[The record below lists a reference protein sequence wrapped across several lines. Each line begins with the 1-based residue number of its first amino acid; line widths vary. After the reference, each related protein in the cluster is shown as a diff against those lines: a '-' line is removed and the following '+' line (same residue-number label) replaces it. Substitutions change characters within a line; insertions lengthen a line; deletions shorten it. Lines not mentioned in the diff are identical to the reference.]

1 MGIGPVEPIF
11 PAVGQAQQ
19 WQQLGWMA
27 TNRAMEHFL
36 RGCAD
41 VAMARTPQQSLAA
54 LHETQTSLLRHS
66 HDTLAEIARLWHQQN
81 ADLLGIRAERA
92 SRPRQSATKSGTM
105 RLR

>member
-1 MGIGPVEPIF
+1 MGIGPVEPIV
-11 PAVGQAQQ
+11 PAVGQAQE

-27 TNRAMEHFL
+27 TNQAIEHFL

-66 HDTLAEIARLWHQQN
+66 RDTLAEIARLWHQQN
-81 ADLLGIRAERA
+81 ADLLGIGAERA
-92 SRPRQSATKSGTM
+92 SGSERPPTKSGTM